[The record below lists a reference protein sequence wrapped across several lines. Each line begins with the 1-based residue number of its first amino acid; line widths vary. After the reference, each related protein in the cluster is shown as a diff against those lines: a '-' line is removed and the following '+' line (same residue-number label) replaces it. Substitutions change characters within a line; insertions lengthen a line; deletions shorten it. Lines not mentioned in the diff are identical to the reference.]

1 MKTEENNIWFDDIT
15 ELERFFQIIDLSAGP
30 VRLDKCS
37 MITDVSLFIKSHLDI
52 VRGQNGNLRYTPYLD
67 RLNELKLILSLN

>member
-37 MITDVSLFIKSHLDI
+37 MITDVSLFIKSHLSI
-52 VRGQNGNLRYTPYLD
+52 VKAQSGNERYRPYLE
-67 RLNELKLILSLN
+67 RLRQLEKILRN